1 MRHCPASLFSI
12 KDIFYYRVNVS
23 KNPEAPVDGNPDNL
37 GAEAQI
43 SAWRWEGR
51 AERKALALICRLPGS
66 IQEGVEQQL
75 PSVRVVLVHLV
86 MACCR
91 IT

>member
-23 KNPEAPVDGNPDNL
+23 KNPEAPVDGNHDNL
-37 GAEAQI
+37 CAEALI
-43 SAWRWEGR
+43 SAWRCEGR